1 MVHLLRDQKGQAL
14 FLVLILSAVI
24 FLIGSAA
31 VVMGTAA
38 RKNAVQETWQ
48 KKAYYIAE
56 AGVEMALANLQE
68 RYIYLES
75 YERLIAPGFENFSID
90 GRPYA
95 GGMLEGV
102 SVTKEE
108 NGTAAHY
115 IIVSS
120 ARYPAVGDNPVR
132 QSLRV
137 KVKVVPDPFL
147 SYGGPGLKSDSGVS
161 LGGLV
166 NFTEGSLLARTGDV
180 EVVSVLTGNIGGIY
194 AGRNVYLQGVSTSG
208 GGEIKAGK
216 DVNIGGI
223 VSTWSGEIWAG
234 EDVDGPWIDLGEV
247 SVHEHCGSDIPGL
260 PLPSFPVVDENSVW
274 YERVK
279 EEAESTGQYYE
290 NASQFLDARINW
302 NPRLWRFPWPFDDYY
317 FVDVSPQLD
326 LSGVTVVDG
335 DVTLDLVS
343 MRAAYDRWKD
353 IYRQQHP
360 GEEIFPDEIIP
371 SDLLEELLEDL
382 LKPVQFTVVTAEPG
396 ATIIADSI
404 KIEEGMLGVFGVDT
418 SGVDGTLGLFAVAGD
433 VIYNAAI
440 GSGGSLSVIANGA
453 FECET
458 AGNITLNW
466 VAAKED
472 VEIDALVNF
481 NVAETSVPPGTP
493 VGYQIVEWEQ
503 IW

>member
-1 MVHLLRDQKGQAL
+1 MGHLLRDQKGQAL

-31 VVMGTAA
+31 VAMGTAA

-56 AGVEMALANLQE
+56 AGVEMALANLQQ

-75 YERLIAPGFENFSID
+75 YDRLLAPGFENFSID
-90 GRPYA
+90 DRPYA
-95 GGMLEGV
+95 GGMLDEV

-108 NGTAAHY
+108 NGTATHY

-120 ARYPAVGDNPVR
+120 ARYPADGDNPAR

-147 SYGGPGLKSDSGVS
+147 SYGGPGLKSDTGVS
-161 LGGLV
+161 LSGLV
-166 NFTEGSLLARTGDV
+166 SFTEGSLLARTGDV
-180 EVVSVLTGNIGGIY
+180 KLGSLVTGNIGGIY
-194 AGRNVYLQGVSTSG
+194 AGRNVYLQGGITSG

-216 DVNIGGI
+216 DVNIDGI
-223 VSTWSGEIWAG
+223 FSTWSGEIWAG

-247 SVHEHCGSDIPGL
+247 TVHEHCGSDIPGL
-260 PLPSFPVVDENSVW
+260 PLPSFPVVDKSSDW
-274 YERVK
+274 YKRVK
-279 EEAESTGQYYE
+279 EEAVSNGYYYE
-290 NASQFLDARINW
+290 EANQFLDARIQW
-302 NPRLWRFPWPFDDYY
+302 NPRLWQFPWPFDDYY
-317 FVDVSPQLD
+317 FVNVSPQLE

-335 DVTLDLVS
+335 DVTLDLGSVQ
-343 MRAAYDRWKD
+343 AAYERWKEV
-353 IYRQQHP
+353 YRSQHS
-360 GEEIFPDEIIP
+360 GLILQFQRIIP
-371 SDLLEELLEDL
+371 SI
-382 LKPVQFTVVTAEPG
+382 KVVAAQPG

-404 KIEEGMLGVFGVDT
+404 EIKEGMLGVFGVDT
-418 SGVDGTLGLFAVAGD
+418 SGIDGTLGLFAVAGD

-481 NVAETSVPPGTP
+481 NVADISVPPGTP

-503 IW
+503 I

>member
-1 MVHLLRDQKGQAL
+1 MRHLLRDQKGQAL
-14 FLVLILSAVI
+14 FLVLILTAVI

-56 AGVEMALANLQE
+56 AGVEMALADLQQ
-68 RYIYLES
+68 RFIYLDS
-75 YERLIAPGFENFSID
+75 YARLLAPGFENFSID

-95 GGMLEGV
+95 GGMLEEV

-108 NGTAAHY
+108 NGTTAHY
-115 IIVSS
+115 IIVSA
-120 ARYPAVGDNPVR
+120 ARYPAISDKPAR

-137 KVKVVPDPFL
+137 KVKVVPNPFL

-166 NFTEGSLLARTGDV
+166 SFTEGSLLARTGDV
-180 EVVSVLTGNIGGIY
+180 QVVSVLTGNIGGIY

-279 EEAESTGQYYE
+279 EEAKSTGQWYE
-290 NASQFLDARINW
+290 TADQFLDARIDW
-302 NPRLWRFPWPFDDYY
+302 NPELWLNF
-317 FVDVSPQLD
+317 FVTVSPQLE
-326 LSGVTVVDG
+326 LSGVTVVG
-335 DVTLDLVS
+335 GEVNLDLDS
-343 MRAAYDRWKD
+343 MLGAYDRWKKD
-353 IYRQQHP
+353 YRREHP
-360 GEEIFPDEIIP
+360 GVIFPEIIP
-371 SDLLEELLEDL
+371 SI
-382 LKPVQFTVVTAEPG
+382 KVVAAQPG

-453 FECET
+453 FECKT

-481 NVAETSVPPGTP
+481 NVADISVPPGTP